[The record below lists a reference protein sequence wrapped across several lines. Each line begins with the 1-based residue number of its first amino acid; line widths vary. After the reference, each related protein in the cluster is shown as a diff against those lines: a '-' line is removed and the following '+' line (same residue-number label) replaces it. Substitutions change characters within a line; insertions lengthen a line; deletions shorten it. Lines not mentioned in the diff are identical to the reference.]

1 MHLINRRQLGWN
13 LGRALGVAALASAG
27 LGARAQTGTPRILVG
42 FPAGGS
48 VDATARRLAE
58 TWRPRLGTVVVEQK
72 VGAGGRIAVTTLK
85 DAAPDGLTMLLSPS
99 SMFTIYPH
107 VFKRLQYKPATDAIA
122 VSPVA
127 LSTCGFMVGPKV
139 PESVRTLRQFAD
151 WAKAQPEPQ
160 GYASPAAGAMPHF
173 LGNQFARAAGV
184 ALTHLPYRG
193 AAPGLQDLMGGQVAS
208 GCFSVGDC
216 LPHLPSGRV
225 RVLGVT
231 DARRS
236 RFLPEVP
243 TFEEQGFAGIQG
255 VESCGLFL
263 PARTPAAQV
272 ERLAE
277 LARAAVKD
285 PAVIETLAKLGFEPI
300 ASGPEDYA
308 RQLAQERD
316 RWAPVVAASGFSSDD

>member
-1 MHLINRRQLGWN
+1 M
-13 LGRALGVAALASAG
+13 
-27 LGARAQTGTPRILVG
+27 
-42 FPAGGS
+42 
-48 VDATARRLAE
+48 
-58 TWRPRLGTVVVEQK
+58 
-72 VGAGGRIAVTTLK
+72 
-85 DAAPDGLTMLLSPS
+85 
-99 SMFTIYPH
+99 
-107 VFKRLQYKPATDAIA
+107 
-122 VSPVA
+122 
-127 LSTCGFMVGPKV
+127 
-139 PESVRTLRQFAD
+139 
-151 WAKAQPEPQ
+151 
-160 GYASPAAGAMPHF
+160 
-173 LGNQFARAAGV
+173 
-184 ALTHLPYRG
+184 
-193 AAPGLQDLMGGQVAS
+193 
-208 GCFSVGDC
+208 
-216 LPHLPSGRV
+216 
-225 RVLGVT
+225 T